1 MAASR
6 ATTRASDCGTDPVVV
21 PYCCTMHLMYYTKRI
36 IKTHYSLH
44 CSFFNYIIKL
54 FYTIYKSIYYICG
67 CVWINLLYEEMDN
80 PSVYIII
87 GQFAKNASECSD
99 FAIFVFWKL
108 ITVRSDYSRD
118 LTKTKFCCLYEP
130 VFQPTFKSNFLS
142 LILVNDFVL

>member
-36 IKTHYSLH
+36 IKTYYSLH
-44 CSFFNYIIKL
+44 CSFFNYLIKL
-54 FYTIYKSIYYICG
+54 FYTISIFTYL
-67 CVWINLLYEEMDN
+67 WLREMDN

-87 GQFAKNASECSD
+87 RQFAKNASECSD

-108 ITVRSDYSRD
+108 ITVRSDYSTN
-118 LTKTKFCCLYEP
+118 LTKNNFCCLCEAI
-130 VFQPTFKSNFLS
+130 FQLTFKSNFL
-142 LILVNDFVL
+142 LFVIF